1 MSTTLEKITKSAKSQ
16 RRRSRRSTDKDSVV
30 DKLREER
37 IKSKQ
42 EETLVW
48 GPYKDG
54 PTKFRLKITE
64 NGETRNVGFKTEEEA
79 EEVKAKLLGRDAQ
92 RCERTIGTTI
102 QEFLRYLSET
112 RCIKPQS
119 VVWAARNLKWLPDKV
134 MLSNLTTEQAGLLYR
149 KEFTERNLNTNRPL
163 AAATHRVRLALAR
176 RFYAWSVKSGFC
188 KRNPFAEVQ
197 PVGRVNVGKKQ
208 LRIDEARRLESF
220 CLVQARE
227 GDVSAVGALLM
238 MYLGLRQGE
247 VIARVGRDIDDDGR
261 VLWVTSGKTKNA
273 KRRLKI
279 PEQLRPLIQTLVQ
292 TRQPDDLLFFPSKG
306 NPHPNYY
313 WLQVRRLCRL
323 AGVTVVCAHS
333 LRGLHATLALDGG
346 ATADAVARAL
356 GHGSFSMTER
366 HYASASSV
374 ADSKTNRVAET
385 LAGES
390 TTLIELVSLLK
401 EWPAERQLDLLAQV
415 RAERPHRQPLDESHQ
430 T

>member
-1 MSTTLEKITKSAKSQ
+1 M
-16 RRRSRRSTDKDSVV
+16 
-30 DKLREER
+30 
-37 IKSKQ
+37 
-42 EETLVW
+42 
-48 GPYKDG
+48 
-54 PTKFRLKITE
+54 
-64 NGETRNVGFKTEEEA
+64 
-79 EEVKAKLLGRDAQ
+79 
-92 RCERTIGTTI
+92 
-102 QEFLRYLSET
+102 
-112 RCIKPQS
+112 
-119 VVWAARNLKWLPDKV
+119 
-134 MLSNLTTEQAGLLYR
+134 
-149 KEFTERNLNTNRPL
+149 
-163 AAATHRVRLALAR
+163 
-176 RFYAWSVKSGFC
+176 
-188 KRNPFAEVQ
+188 
-197 PVGRVNVGKKQ
+197 
-208 LRIDEARRLESF
+208 
-220 CLVQARE
+220 
-227 GDVSAVGALLM
+227 
-238 MYLGLRQGE
+238 
-247 VIARVGRDIDDDGR
+247 
-261 VLWVTSGKTKNA
+261 TSGKTKNA

-374 ADSKTNRVAET
+374 ADSKTNRVAAT

-401 EWPAERQLDLLAQV
+401 EWPVERQLALLAQV
-415 RAERPHRQPLDESHQ
+415 RAAVSYTHLDVYKRQKKTNSSMSKDVTERPSTRNLNKRHGSRLISAVKSADHFTCSDLETAS

>member
-1 MSTTLEKITKSAKSQ
+1 
-16 RRRSRRSTDKDSVV
+16 VV

-37 IKSKQ
+37 IKRKQ
-42 EETLVW
+42 EDTLVW

-64 NGETRNVGFKTEEEA
+64 SGETRNVGFKTEKEA
-79 EEVKAKLLGRDAQ
+79 KAVKAKLLGRESQ
-92 RCERTIGTTI
+92 RRKRTIGTTI
-102 QEFLRYLSET
+102 QEFITYLSET

-119 VVWAARNLKWLPDKV
+119 VAEAGRHLEWLPSRTLLAK
-134 MLSNLTTEQAGLLYR
+134 LTEEHARLLYR
-149 KEFTERNLNTNRPL
+149 KEFTETNPNTGKPL
-163 AAATHRVRLALAR
+163 AAATHRVRLSVAR

-188 KRNPFAEVQ
+188 KHNPFAKVQ

-247 VIARVGRDIDDDGR
+247 VIARVGRDIDDNGR

-356 GHGSFSMTER
+356 GHGSFSMTAR

-415 RAERPHRQPLDESHQ
+415 RAQRPHRLLLDDNHQ
-430 T
+430 TSPLPTHFPTAE